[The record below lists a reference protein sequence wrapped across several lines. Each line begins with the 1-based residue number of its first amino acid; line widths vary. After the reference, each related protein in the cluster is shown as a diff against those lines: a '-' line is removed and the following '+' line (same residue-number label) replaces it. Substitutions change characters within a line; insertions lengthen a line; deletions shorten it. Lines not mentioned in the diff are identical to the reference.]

1 LKTSNDRCRQ
11 GLLNLIERLLLQS
24 KDSSSLLFRE
34 YRFYNDIISLGL
46 HSVIRGKM
54 MTLRRLEVNVVLGRV
69 LQVANLLI

>member
-46 HSVIRGKM
+46 HSVINGKM